1 MAKRSG
7 RGIAGVLAAV
17 LCCWT
22 TFWGCGTSTSG
33 GEQTAG
39 GGIGGTGISIGSV
52 SGVGSVVVNG
62 SRYATATADVFV
74 EGELV
79 GAGDQTVASTL
90 DIGKVVR
97 VEAEIPDGGDR
108 TATRIDYN
116 DNVEGPVD
124 SIAPIDADTA
134 LVAVMGQVV
143 MVDPG
148 TRFKN
153 LTVSEI
159 AVGNVLEV
167 SGLVDEFGVIHAT
180 FIEKKADAL
189 APGDPVD
196 LKGVV
201 QDVDALAQTFRIQM
215 LVVDYGAADVGAL
228 PGGVPMDGQ
237 LLEVKGSLD
246 ENGILV
252 ASRLLVEDEI
262 GASEADVFEIEG
274 FITVFD
280 SILDFMVSEL
290 SVQTTLDTVFEGLA
304 PRDLTVG
311 ERLIVRGELKQG
323 VLIAGT
329 IELP

>member
-1 MAKRSG
+1 MAKRSA

-22 TFWGCGTSTSG
+22 TFWGCGASTSG

-79 GAGDQTVASTL
+79 GAGDQIVADVL

-97 VEAEIPDGGDR
+97 VEAEIIEDAR
-108 TATRIDYN
+108 TAIRIDYN

-124 SIAPIDADTA
+124 SITPMDVDIVL
-134 LVAVMGQVV
+134 LVVMGQMV
-143 MVDPG
+143 MVDTG
-148 TRFKN
+148 TQFKN
-153 LTVSEI
+153 VTIQEI
-159 AVGNVLEV
+159 TLGNVLEV
-167 SGLVDEFGVIHAT
+167 SGLVDELGVIHAT
-180 FIEKKADAL
+180 FIEKMADAL

-201 QDVDALAQTFRIQM
+201 QGVDALAQTFRIQM

-228 PGGVPMDGQ
+228 PGGVPMEGQ
-237 LLEVKGSLD
+237 WLEVKGSLD

-304 PRDLTVG
+304 PGDLTVG